1 MRISIP
7 EIKEKIQIFVLY
19 LKENWPEI
27 KERVTGTN
35 GIISSAVIF
44 SLLFIILLIL
54 QSCTPKK
61 GNILYG
67 MCGEFLKM
75 QVTFPLTIT
84 QREIEMYSNG
94 VRIYFTHIDAFG
106 GYQLEMTE
114 CIFRQ
119 DPQAGV
125 QLDRVYFNYMKD
137 ITYRER
143 VPGKGRLYQVQQKYI
158 DIFNKSKS
166 PAAIILNEPNLEIP
180 EGAAVYYN

>member
-1 MRISIP
+1 MRVSIP
-7 EIKEKIQIFVLY
+7 EIKEKVQNLIQQF
-19 LKENWPEI
+19 KENWPEI
-27 KERVTGTN
+27 KEKATGTN
-35 GIISSAVIF
+35 GIITGAVIF
-44 SLLFIILLIL
+44 SLLFIVLLIV
-54 QSCTPKK
+54 QSCTPRK

-67 MCGEFLKM
+67 MCGEFLTL
-75 QVTFPLTIT
+75 QVPFPLTIT

-94 VRIYFTHIDAFG
+94 VRIYFTHVDAFG

-143 VPGKGRLYQVQQKYI
+143 VPGKGRLYQVQQKHI
-158 DIFNKSKS
+158 DAFNKSKG
-166 PAAIILNEPNLEIP
+166 PAAILLNEPNLEIP
-180 EGAAVYYN
+180 EGAAVFYN